1 MTVARPTWS
10 IDAARAVLAT
20 CDEPGPVLISL
31 QALQG
36 TFGYVHSDAPKLIA
50 DTFNVS
56 RADVY
61 GVLTY
66 YSDLRTTPPSDVEVR
81 VCMGEACQAV
91 GARELMAAAQQHLSP
106 RCDVQAVFCMGNCA
120 LGPTAVVAGRLHGR
134 VTAIGLANSVS
145 RALGSTEA
153 GEHQ

>member
-1 MTVARPTWS
+1 MTVAHPSWT
-10 IDAARAVLAT
+10 IDAARSVLAT

-31 QALQG
+31 QALQEA
-36 TFGYVHSDAPKLIA
+36 FGYVHADAPKLIA

-91 GARELMAAAQQHLSP
+91 GARELMSAATRILGP
-106 RCDVQAVFCMGNCA
+106 RCDVQQVFCMGNCA
-120 LGPTAVVAGRLHGR
+120 LGPTAVVAGKLHGR
-134 VTAIGLANSVS
+134 MSTVDLEPAVA
-145 RALGSTEA
+145 RALKSADGQDA
-153 GEHQ
+153 

>member
-1 MTVARPTWS
+1 MTTVHQQWS
-10 IDAARAVLAT
+10 VDAARAVIAT

-31 QALQG
+31 QALQHA
-36 TFGYVHSDAPKLIA
+36 FGYVHPDATQLVA
-50 DTFNVS
+50 DAFNVS

-66 YSDLRTTPPSDVEVR
+66 YSDLRTTPPSEVEVR

-91 GARELMAAAQQHLSP
+91 GARELMAAAQQHLGP

-134 VTAIGLANSVS
+134 VTAVGLANSVS

-153 GEHQ
+153 GERQ

>member
-1 MTVARPTWS
+1 MTIAHQTWS
-10 IDAARAVLAT
+10 VDAARSVIAT
-20 CDEPGPVLISL
+20 CNEPGPVLISL
-31 QALQG
+31 QALQHA
-36 TFGYVHSDAPKLIA
+36 FGYVHPDATQLVA
-50 DTFNVS
+50 DAFNVS

-66 YSDLRTTPPSDVEVR
+66 YSDLRTTPPSEVEVR

-134 VTAIGLANSVS
+134 VSAVSLANAVS

-153 GEHQ
+153 GERQ

>member
-1 MTVARPTWS
+1 MTVAHPSWT
-10 IDAARAVLAT
+10 IDAARSVLAT

-91 GARELMAAAQQHLSP
+91 GARELMAAAQQHLGP

>member
-1 MTVARPTWS
+1 MSVAHPSWS

-31 QALQG
+31 QALQAA
-36 TFGYVHSDAPKLIA
+36 FGYVHADAPRLIA

-91 GARELMAAAQQHLSP
+91 GARDLMSAAQRHLGP
-106 RCDVQAVFCMGNCA
+106 RCDVQQVFCMGNCA
-120 LGPTAVVAGRLHGR
+120 LGPTAVVAGRLLGR
-134 VTAIGLANSVS
+134 VSTVSLENAVAQALESVEGQGTS
-145 RALGSTEA
+145 
-153 GEHQ
+153 

>member
-1 MTVARPTWS
+1 MTTVHQKWS
-10 IDAARAVLAT
+10 VDAARAVIAA

-31 QALQG
+31 QALQHA
-36 TFGYVHSDAPKLIA
+36 FGYVHPDAPQLVA
-50 DTFNVS
+50 DAFNVS

-66 YSDLRTTPPSDVEVR
+66 YSDLRTTPPSEVEVR

-91 GARELMAAAQQHLSP
+91 GARELMTAAQRHLGP
-106 RCDVQAVFCMGNCA
+106 RCDVQPVFCMGNCA

-134 VTAIGLANSVS
+134 VSTVGLANALA
-145 RALGSTEA
+145 RALGSTDA
-153 GEHQ
+153 GERQ